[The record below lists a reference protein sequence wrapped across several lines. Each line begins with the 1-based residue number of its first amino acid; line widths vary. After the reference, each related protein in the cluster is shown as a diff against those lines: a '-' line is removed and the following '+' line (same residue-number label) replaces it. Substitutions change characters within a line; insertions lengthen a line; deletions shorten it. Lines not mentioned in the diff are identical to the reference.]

1 MYIYCIYIVYICT
14 VYIYFLYIYNI
25 YLYVYCIY
33 IHTVYI
39 YIYMYMYIYIY
50 IYCTWYHEM
59 RLLKSRVHCCRC
71 LSSKLYLGCLTDK
84 IQNLLIFFLFGMLIH

>member
-1 MYIYCIYIVYICT
+1 MC
-14 VYIYFLYIYNI
+14 
-25 YLYVYCIY
+25 
-33 IHTVYI
+33 
-39 YIYMYMYIYIY
+39 IYIY

-59 RLLKSRVHCCRC
+59 GLLKSRVHCCRC

>member
-1 MYIYCIYIVYICT
+1 MYCIYIYIYILFIYIQYIFVCILHIYIYCIYI
-14 VYIYFLYIYNI
+14 
-25 YLYVYCIY
+25 
-33 IHTVYI
+33 
-39 YIYMYMYIYIY
+39 YIYIY

-59 RLLKSRVHCCRC
+59 GLLKSRVHCCRC

>member
-1 MYIYCIYIVYICT
+1 MYIYT
-14 VYIYFLYIYNI
+14 VYIYCLYIYNI

-33 IHTVYI
+33 IYIYCIYIYAYVYII
-39 YIYMYMYIYIY
+39 YIYMCIYIY

-59 RLLKSRVHCCRC
+59 GLLKSRVHCCRC